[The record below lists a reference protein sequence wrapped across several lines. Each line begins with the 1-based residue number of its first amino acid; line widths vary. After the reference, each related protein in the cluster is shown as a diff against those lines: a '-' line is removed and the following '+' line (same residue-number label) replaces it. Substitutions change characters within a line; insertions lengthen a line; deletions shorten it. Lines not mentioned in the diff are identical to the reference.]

1 MILLVNSFDRPFN
14 NNLDTNLKHN
24 ATENATMDTSP
35 PSESLEELLAE
46 VLPKD
51 FNFKITHISTPP
63 TSTEALYS
71 APPGETPDKTFLE
84 THFLALS
91 ARPTTEPEV
100 LVYAIEVLIYTTAS
114 STTLFVSKADSS
126 GFLHL
131 LTLPSGTPS
140 PLKSVTTTFLQYL
153 LKHRC
158 RAGVQTIISLF
169 ARAQD
174 QYLFARSIENERK
187 HVLDDTGLV
196 KWWCCILDPLL
207 STSLSTSTMAE
218 PSKEEEKEAK
228 AYLTIPGL
236 TPHESTSFLPPSA
249 SSRAHWSIGDPL
261 SQITR
266 HENPPPRCV
275 IPHFPDDPKSRF
287 LDELDDEVLGN
298 SGSQSQS
305 QSQGSQNRQ
314 AGQWR
319 SVKTLEAFWEMM
331 AFRQECSAGRLVG
344 FIWVVFP
351 GTDNS
356 ELNHQHES
364 LQEQAQEKEKVAMK
378 KKQSR
383 IKKRERNQKRL
394 TGPVISRPLRIHTS
408 TYKVKKQVSAASTFS
423 RPFSSEDQK
432 NVLDAKDYHRTHEL
446 LLCLDFST
454 LKKASEATNR
464 WGRELKTIN
473 IQGVSVVGK
482 STKKR
487 ATNGAGGAV
496 NMLQP
501 RKRKARGEEN
511 GVEGR
516 MDGAGDGKPKVNVLS
531 GGMVRKKPKT
541 ST

>member
-1 MILLVNSFDRPFN
+1 M
-14 NNLDTNLKHN
+14 
-24 ATENATMDTSP
+24 ETSP
-35 PSESLEELLAE
+35 PSQSLEELLAE

-51 FNFKITHISTPP
+51 YNFKITHISTPP

-71 APPGETPDKTFLE
+71 APPGETPDKTCLE

-91 ARPTTEPEV
+91 AKPNTEPEV
-100 LVYAIEVLIYTTAS
+100 LVYAIEVLIYTIAS

-131 LTLPSGTPS
+131 LNLPSGTPS
-140 PLKSVTTTFLQYL
+140 PLKGVTTTFLQYL
-153 LKHRC
+153 LQHRC
-158 RAGVQTIISLF
+158 RARVQTIISLF

-174 QYLFARSIENERK
+174 QYLFARSIENKKK

-196 KWWCCILDPLL
+196 KWWCRILDPLL
-207 STSLSTSTMAE
+207 STSLTTSE
-218 PSKEEEKEAK
+218 PTKEEEKQAK

-249 SSRAHWSIGDPL
+249 ESRKHWSIGDPL
-261 SQITR
+261 REISR
-266 HENPPPRCV
+266 HDNPPPRCV

-298 SGSQSQS
+298 SQSQSQT
-305 QSQGSQNRQ
+305 QSQGSQNSQ

-351 GTDNS
+351 GSGSPD
-356 ELNHQHES
+356 LPQHEAI
-364 LQEQAQEKEKVAMK
+364 QEQAQEKEKVAMK

-408 TYKVKKQVSAASTFS
+408 TYKVKKHVSAASTFS
-423 RPFSSEDQK
+423 RPFSAEDHK

-454 LKKASEATNR
+454 LRKAAEATSR
-464 WGRELKTIN
+464 WGRELRTMN
-473 IQGVSVVGK
+473 IQGVPVVGE
-482 STKKR
+482 STEKK

-501 RKRKARGEEN
+501 RKRKAAGDEN
-511 GVEGR
+511 GAIEG
-516 MDGAGDGKPKVNVLS
+516 MDGAVDEKPKVNVLS
-531 GGMVRKKPKT
+531 GGMIRKKPKT
-541 ST
+541 DA

>member
-1 MILLVNSFDRPFN
+1 MI
-14 NNLDTNLKHN
+14 
-24 ATENATMDTSP
+24 ETSP
-35 PSESLEELLAE
+35 SSQNLEELLTE
-46 VLPKD
+46 VLPKE

-91 ARPTTEPEV
+91 AKPSTEPDV

-131 LTLPSGTPS
+131 LNLPSDTPS
-140 PLKSVTTTFLQYL
+140 PLKGVTTTFLQYL
-153 LKHRC
+153 LQHRC
-158 RAGVQTIISLF
+158 REGIQTIISLF

-174 QYLFARSIENERK
+174 QYLFARSIENKKK

-196 KWWCCILDPLL
+196 KWWCRILDPLL
-207 STSLSTSTMAE
+207 KVSINGEDNAKPST
-218 PSKEEEKEAK
+218 EEEKQAK

-249 SSRAHWSIGDPL
+249 SSRARWSIGDPL
-261 SQITR
+261 RKISR
-266 HENPPPRCV
+266 HDDPPPRCV

-298 SGSQSQS
+298 SQNQSQS
-305 QSQGSQNRQ
+305 QSQGSQNSQ

-351 GTDNS
+351 GSGSAD
-356 ELNHQHES
+356 LPQHDAR
-364 LQEQAQEKEKVAMK
+364 QEQAQEEEKVAMK

-394 TGPVISRPLRIHTS
+394 TGPVVSRPLRIHTS
-408 TYKVKKQVSAASTFS
+408 TYKINKQVPAASAFS
-423 RPFSSEDQK
+423 RPFSAEDHK

-454 LKKASEATNR
+454 LKKASEATSR
-464 WGRELKTIN
+464 WGRELKTMN

-482 STKKR
+482 STEKR
-487 ATNGAGGAV
+487 AVNGVAGLV

-501 RKRKARGEEN
+501 RKRKAAGGEN
-511 GVEGR
+511 GAVGG
-516 MDGAGDGKPKVNVLS
+516 MDGAGDEKTKINVL
-531 GGMVRKKPKT
+531 GGGVVRKKPKT
-541 ST
+541 DA

>member
-1 MILLVNSFDRPFN
+1 MM
-14 NNLDTNLKHN
+14 
-24 ATENATMDTSP
+24 ETSP
-35 PSESLEELLAE
+35 PSQSLEELLAE

-91 ARPTTEPEV
+91 AKPSTEPDV

-131 LTLPSGTPS
+131 LNLPSNTPS
-140 PLKSVTTTFLQYL
+140 PLKGVTTKFLQYL
-153 LKHRC
+153 LQHRC
-158 RAGVQTIISLF
+158 REGVQTIISLF

-174 QYLFARSIENERK
+174 QYLFARSIENKKK
-187 HVLDDTGLV
+187 HVLDDTGLI
-196 KWWCCILDPLL
+196 KWWCRILDPLL
-207 STSLSTSTMAE
+207 KVSIKGEDNAKPST
-218 PSKEEEKEAK
+218 EEEEQAK

-261 SQITR
+261 REISR
-266 HENPPPRCV
+266 HDHPPPRCV

-298 SGSQSQS
+298 SQIQSQS
-305 QSQGSQNRQ
+305 QSQGTQNSQ

-344 FIWVVFP
+344 FIWAVFP
-351 GTDNS
+351 GSNS
-356 ELNHQHES
+356 SDLSHQHES
-364 LQEQAQEKEKVAMK
+364 LQDQEEKQEKIAFT

-394 TGPVISRPLRIHTS
+394 TGPVISRPLRIHT
-408 TYKVKKQVSAASTFS
+408 
-423 RPFSSEDQK
+423 RSEE
-432 NVLDAKDYHRTHEL
+432 R
-446 LLCLDFST
+446 
-454 LKKASEATNR
+454 R
-464 WGRELKTIN
+464 
-473 IQGVSVVGK
+473 VGK
-482 STKKR
+482 ECP
-487 ATNGAGGAV
+487 V
-496 NMLQP
+496 
-501 RKRKARGEEN
+501 
-511 GVEGR
+511 
-516 MDGAGDGKPKVNVLS
+516 
-531 GGMVRKKPKT
+531 
-541 ST
+541 